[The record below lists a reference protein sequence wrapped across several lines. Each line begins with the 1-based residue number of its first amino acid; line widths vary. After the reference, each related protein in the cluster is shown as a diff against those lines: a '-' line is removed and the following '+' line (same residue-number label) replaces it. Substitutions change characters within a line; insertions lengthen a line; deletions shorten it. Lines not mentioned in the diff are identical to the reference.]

1 MGLVLGLGGVE
12 RRADLGPSIGTTMP
26 AHPPRAPSQRA
37 PFIAALV
44 LGATRALAPPP
55 LAAAGARLHHSAVR
69 TRDIEKSLKF
79 YSLLGLDEER
89 RFKSGAARCAWLRS
103 AGGAAR
109 LELVEVPDYVD
120 TGRAADGLAPAHV
133 GLNHVALDVGHLCD
147 DLGDFLRRLNDDSER
162 LFEKSLG
169 LALPPR
175 QQIIGQEVYELA
187 FVRDADGVLVELLR
201 KQATLDA
208 PMEPDW

>member
-1 MGLVLGLGGVE
+1 MCI
-12 RRADLGPSIGTTMP
+12 RD
-26 AHPPRAPSQRA
+26 
-37 PFIAALV
+37 
-44 LGATRALAPPP
+44 
-55 LAAAGARLHHSAVR
+55 
-69 TRDIEKSLKF
+69 RDIEKSLQF

-89 RFKSGAARCAWLRS
+89 RFRSGAARCAWLRS

-120 TGRAADGLAPAHV
+120 AGRAADGLAANHV
-133 GLNHVALDVGHLCD
+133 GLNHVALDVSHLCD

-201 KQATLDA
+201 RQATLDA
-208 PMEPDW
+208 PMEPDWQHGDTGHGRFRCHPEAAAAGMRASRAAAVAAAASTAARCPRR